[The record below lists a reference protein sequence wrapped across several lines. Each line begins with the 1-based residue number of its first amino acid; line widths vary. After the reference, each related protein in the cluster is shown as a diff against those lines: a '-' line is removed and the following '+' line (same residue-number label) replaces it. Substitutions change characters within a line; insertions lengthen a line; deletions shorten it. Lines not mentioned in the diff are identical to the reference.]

1 MAETNQRPE
10 INNFELE
17 AAIADFRAEM
27 HPVKFNKVLTLTQS
41 AKFYCPATLNETPQA
56 VEKED
61 GTVALEQ
68 KKDINLF
75 CVSNKEGKRYIG
87 VFTSPEQATNSE
99 KAQEL
104 PSKNFAIMGILELHA
119 FMLKAGENLD
129 GIVINPFTTSFVV
142 TKKLVNGMG
151 ETERFV
157 PKPNE
162 QVKIIGFSKY
172 PDGFETAIKE
182 YCDKDGRVNR
192 IFLAAMERSNK
203 ARSLVAVVDHAEMS
217 AGDRKQLFD
226 GLAGCFT
233 SFTQGMHLMFVPYG
247 DDFSKT
253 VTKDKTPC
261 YEK

>member
-1 MAETNQRPE
+1 MAEKNQRPE

-27 HPVKFNKVLTLTQS
+27 HPVKFNKVLSLAQK
-41 AKFYCPATLNETPQA
+41 AKFFCPATMSETPQA

-87 VFTSPEQATNSE
+87 VFTSPEEATNSS

-104 PSKNFAIMGILELHA
+104 PTKNFAIMGILELQA

-142 TKKLVNGMG
+142 TKNLVNGMG
-151 ETERFV
+151 ETERYV
-157 PKPNE
+157 PQPNE
-162 QVKIIGFSKY
+162 QVKIIGFAKY
-172 PDGFETAIKE
+172 PEGFEAALKE
-182 YCDKDGRVNR
+182 YCDNSGKVNR
-192 IFLAAMERSNK
+192 VFLAAMERSNK
-203 ARSLVAVVDHAEMS
+203 ARSLVAVIDHDEISAEE
-217 AGDRKQLFD
+217 RKALFD
-226 GLAGCFT
+226 GMASCFK

-247 DDFSKT
+247 DNFSQT
-253 VTKDKTPC
+253 ITKDKTPC